1 MRPLLSVRQ
10 VIQVLKSAALVSS
23 QSCAVSGAVASGG
36 GGGRCAAVGAEQEHS
51 NELAVLL
58 PVQLPTGA
66 VVANAHVTAVNDN
79 DEWCSTRSLDRPTF
93 SKVTAIAAERCTSP
107 QRKYDVHAHTKAH
120 KRKQLVRI
128 ANMVAAG

>member
-66 VVANAHVTAVNDN
+66 VVADAHVTAVNDN
-79 DEWCSTRSLDRPTF
+79 DEWCSTRSLDRP
-93 SKVTAIAAERCTSP
+93 SVK
-107 QRKYDVHAHTKAH
+107 
-120 KRKQLVRI
+120 
-128 ANMVAAG
+128 